1 MKVKL
6 ILSTSLICLVLAGCQ
21 SRSFGYNQ
29 NQTGEELFMRKKTI
43 QLAGGRLKVQLAQSL
58 EEITTG
64 LSGRES
70 LCDDCG
76 LLFEYGQK
84 QIQHFWMKG
93 MKFPLDVIWI
103 KGDEVVGWQENIP
116 LFDDNGEVSRM
127 VSPEAVDRVLEVQAG
142 WVNKNGLKTG
152 DRVEL

>member
-1 MKVKL
+1 MKVRL

-21 SRSFGYNQ
+21 SRSFEYNQ
-29 NQTGEELFMRKKTI
+29 NQAAKQLFMQEKTI
-43 QLAGGRLKVQLAQSL
+43 QLAGGQLKVQLARSI

-76 LLFEYGQK
+76 LLFEYSQK
-84 QIQHFWMKG
+84 QIQHFWMKE
-93 MKFPLDVIWI
+93 MKFPLDIIWI
-103 KGDEVVGWQENIP
+103 KGAEVVGWQENIP

-127 VSPEAVDRVLEVQAG
+127 VSPEAVDRVLEVKAG
-142 WVNKNGLKTG
+142 WVRENGLKTG